1 MNLHYLEQGTGTP
14 LILLHGNGEDHTY
27 FTHQITCFSKH
38 YRVIALDTRGHGR
51 SPRGNAP
58 FTISQFADDLYA
70 FMDARQIER
79 AHILGF
85 SDGGNIAL
93 TFALRYPDRVDR
105 LILNGANLTSS
116 GVKPHVQIPIVLG
129 YRIASLFA
137 RKSPDARKNAE
148 MLGLMVNEPSI
159 SPKQLTALTMPTL
172 VIAGKRDMIKTA
184 HTCLIHQ
191 SLPNARLIL
200 LDGDHFI
207 ANRRPDAFNAAVAQ
221 FLTDETPRPDRAGK
235 QATPK

>member
-1 MNLHYLEQGTGTP
+1 MNLHYLEQGTGAP

-27 FTHQITCFSKH
+27 FAHQIPYFSKH
-38 YRVIALDTRGHGR
+38 YRVIALDTRGHGS
-51 SPRGNAP
+51 SPRGDSP
-58 FTISQFADDLYA
+58 FTISQFADDLRD
-70 FMDARQIER
+70 FLDAREIPR

-105 LILNGANLTSS
+105 LILNGANLTPS

-148 MLGLMVNEPSI
+148 MLSLMVNEPNI
-159 SPKQLTALTMPTL
+159 SPEQLTALTMPTL
-172 VIAGKRDMIKTA
+172 VIAGKRDMIKTS
-184 HTCLIHQ
+184 HTRLIHR
-191 SLPNARLIL
+191 SLPNASLTL
-200 LDGDHFI
+200 LDGDHFV
-207 ANRRPDAFNAAVAQ
+207 ANRCPDAFNVAIAR
-221 FLTDETPRPDRAGK
+221 FLTGEPPNRSREE
-235 QATPK
+235 QQL